1 MFIRSKLADDK
12 VVGAAVGVGLILLA
26 AVAIAYQFWPQ
37 KKPNLAQAYY
47 TDDDGATWFADSA
60 YKVAPFDHDGKTAV
74 IAEVYSYDGGS
85 KKFCAYVAKYT
96 PDAKKKLE
104 GAIADAMAKG
114 QSPGSIA
121 LFNDRAFLNGGMMVK
136 HAGKGNWIPYNDP
149 SATDVFSIHAP
160 DGTAVDEVF
169 VY

>member
-12 VVGAAVGVGLILLA
+12 VVGAAVGIGLILLA
-26 AVAIAYQFWPQ
+26 AIVLAYQLWPQ
-37 KKPNLAQAYY
+37 KKANLAQAYY

-60 YKVAPFDHDGKTAV
+60 YKVAPFDHNGKTAV
-74 IAEVYSYDGGS
+74 IAEVYSYDGGG

-104 GAIADAMAKG
+104 SAIADSMAKG

-121 LFNDRAFLNGGMMVK
+121 LFNDRGFLNGGMMVK
-136 HAGKGNWIPYNDP
+136 HAGKGEWIPY
-149 SATDVFSIHAP
+149 
-160 DGTAVDEVF
+160 
-169 VY
+169 